1 MSKNIKKNEIRNALD
16 RELKNVQLSDRMKK
30 DILYNAQHSKKPV
43 QKKYTYRYVCAAAAV
58 VVLMCASLLIRGGHV
73 FPDSYVES
81 VPGKNGMPAPAPV
94 AAEGEG
100 AESDE
105 YTPTPMPEQAIGREE
120 FCPTVAPTAEQ
131 IEVPVPERTDS
142 YIDAEPTSV
151 PGNMADLFMQ
161 FDGYDEVVP
170 AAIGETVWA
179 TPNGRFYHLV
189 SDCSGM
195 QNASATTRN
204 EASLAGKQPCPV
216 CIAFVTPTPMPEEA
230 LSTPESA
237 YRFYGTENGTFFH
250 TDETCSGMQNARWL
264 SDLSGKSP
272 CPVCI
277 PYVTPTP
284 MPVEVM
290 TTPEPTEVPDVVVCD
305 APSTPEP
312 AQQIWYGT
320 EEDYLFHRIP
330 DCSGLG
336 IAPQLDDLTGKLPCP
351 YCVTYLSY
359 SDGDVRGAYHHSDYY
374 GTEHGIF
381 YHLEENCSGMENAV
395 SLTNLTNKQPCPSCI
410 LGAVFYPMA
419 APTPEPIQ
427 APGTEAFAIFWGTP
441 QGKYYH
447 VVEDCSG
454 MKNTAWISRLDDRL
468 PCPNCIGDSF
478 WMLPE
483 SAYFHLDAH
492 CSGMENAVAADSVEV
507 GNAGKQPCP
516 ICMGIEIDADADSNT
531 GTGVNSIIGVNRY
544 TIDDGCIME
553 LEYVADPE
561 FRFINEPDTT
571 NWYVDEVESPE
582 YFFEEYLDHRLPDEY
597 IAQLKN
603 AYEKDGKAG
612 YEVRDTLVML
622 NGVNTEFSAD
632 DRDVPA
638 GHEYRFD
645 DVENPFRECVL
656 YLLDRPYEGNSAE
669 VTVVERLMQWWFDG
683 EKVYRLTKDHTI
695 VDEALPVTIG
705 DDNRVFPIH
714 EKVGF
719 FGLEA
724 DAAGYTLGNN
734 HYAIIECGESLDLSA
749 SELISVNGDSF
760 NAEMTTDPTFH
771 VNKVVGWRYPAEM
784 ADHIASLRLSN
795 GESSVDVD
803 YAAESAISTIA
814 ALAELLTN
822 AGVSGENIDSAVS
835 GLIVIGENGDI
846 LAMANQPVREE
857 LIKAGLTEDEIAAN
871 YMVNSVLAIL
881 DGDMD
886 YDPIGE

>member
-1 MSKNIKKNEIRNALD
+1 MSKNIKKNELQNALE
-16 RELKNVQLSDRMKK
+16 RELESVKLSDRMKR
-30 DILYNAQHSKKPV
+30 DILYNAQYSKKTV
-43 QKKYTYRYVCAAAAV
+43 RKNHTYRYAWAAAAM
-58 VVLMCASLLIRGGHV
+58 VVLLGASLLISGGKV
-73 FPDSYVES
+73 FPDYVGS
-81 VPGKNGMPAPAPV
+81 VPGKSGVPAPAPV

-100 AESDE
+100 TSLAETSPA
-105 YTPTPMPEQAIGREE
+105 PTP
-120 FCPTVAPTAEQ
+120 EQ
-131 IEVPVPERTDS
+131 IAIHPVPERTDS
-142 YIDAEPTSV
+142 YIDAEPT
-151 PGNMADLFMQ
+151 PEPENMTDLFIQ
-161 FDGYDEVVP
+161 FDSYDEVVP
-170 AAIGETVWA
+170 AAVGETVWA
-179 TPNGRFYHLV
+179 TLGGRFYHLV

-230 LSTPESA
+230 LVTPEPTAMPVPSYVGTEHGLYYHLNETCSGMQNA
-237 YRFYGTENGTFFH
+237 QWLSDLTGKSPCPVCVAFATPTPMPEEALVTPEPTVEPVYRFYGTENGTFFH

-264 SDLSGKSP
+264 SDLTGKSP

-277 PYVTPTP
+277 PFVTPTP
-284 MPVEVM
+284 MPM
-290 TTPEPTEVPDVVVCD
+290 D

-312 AQQIWYGT
+312 AQQVWYGT
-320 EEDYLFHRIP
+320 ELDSCFHRIP

-336 IAPQLDDLTGKLPCP
+336 DAPRLDDLTGKLPCP

-359 SDGDVRGAYHHSDYY
+359 SDGDVRKAYHFSDFY

-395 SLTNLTNKQPCPSCI
+395 LLTNLTNKQPCPVCI
-410 LGAVFYPMA
+410 LDAVFYPMA

-441 QGKYYH
+441 QGRYYH
-447 VVEDCSG
+447 MTEDCSG

-516 ICMGIEIDADADSNT
+516 VCMGIVIDADAGSNAS
-531 GTGVNSIIGVNRY
+531 TGVNSIIGVNRY
-544 TIDDGCIME
+544 AMDDGCIME
-553 LEYVADPE
+553 LEYVADTE
-561 FRFINEPDTT
+561 FRFIDEPDTT
-571 NWYVDEVESPE
+571 DWYVDAVESPE

-597 IAQLKN
+597 IAQLKI
-603 AYEKDGKAG
+603 AYEKNGKAG
-612 YEVRDTLVML
+612 YEVRDTLMML
-622 NGVNTEFSAD
+622 NGVNTEFSANSG
-632 DRDVPA
+632 DVPA

-645 DVENPFRECVL
+645 DVRNPFHECVL
-656 YLLDRPYEGNSAE
+656 YVLDSHYEGNSAE
-669 VTVVERLMQWWFDG
+669 VSVVQRLMQWWFDG

-705 DDNRVFPIH
+705 DDDRVFPVH

-734 HYAIIECGESLDLSA
+734 HYAILEWGESLDLST
-749 SELISVNGDSF
+749 SELIAKEGTTF
-760 NAEMTTDPTFH
+760 KPEMTTDPAFH
-771 VNKVVGWRYPAEM
+771 VTKVVGWRYPAEM
-784 ADHIASLRLSN
+784 ADYIASLRLSN
-795 GESSVDVD
+795 GESSVDID
-803 YAAESAISTIA
+803 YTAPADISK
-814 ALAELLTN
+814 
-822 AGVSGENIDSAVS
+822 S
-835 GLIVIGENGDI
+835 
-846 LAMANQPVREE
+846 P
-857 LIKAGLTEDEIAAN
+857 
-871 YMVNSVLAIL
+871 
-881 DGDMD
+881 
-886 YDPIGE
+886 